1 MKNQKTVWT
10 GKIIS
15 TRSVKVCELD
25 NASNGDCKWAVLLET
40 ESASTT
46 YPFKSKVEAFN
57 YADQVVS
64 FWKRYEA

>member
-15 TRSVKVCELD
+15 TRSVKVCELG
-25 NASNGDCKWAVLLET
+25 NASNGEFKWAVLLET
-40 ESASTT
+40 EFASTT
-46 YPFKSKVEAFN
+46 YPFKSKVEA
-57 YADQVVS
+57 YEHADYVVS

>member
-15 TRSVKVCELD
+15 TRSVKVCEPD
-25 NASNGDCKWAVLLET
+25 NATNGDCIWSVWCET
-40 ESASTT
+40 EDGTT
-46 YPFKSKVEAFN
+46 TIPFKSKVEA
-57 YADQVVS
+57 YEHADYVVS